1 MPAKRDCW
9 RSVRIGRRSEAEP
22 RGSAVPGR
30 AWDRGEPGAERAGVP
45 LPRRVADGAGQL
57 RRCAS
62 APAVACAYRAV
73 AGGGAPVS
81 GRPGKDKNNKGFLV
95 LLVIV
100 PWIGALSFFLRRRCY
115 PNTSVWR
122 AGSISPLDP
131 IPAPMGHKLYFTFLG
146 ALHRVMGML
155 LAYVILSRTWYAK
168 RVGVPA
174 TTLVYDLLDPWS
186 VAPLYE
192 SPINAPKV
200 RAHGSPPRQVPWRV
214 FPGVGALLSFI
225 PLAWCGT
232 LETNT
237 RRNWTPGT

>member
-1 MPAKRDCW
+1 VRSQAEPGTEGNQALNALVFLYRDVL
-9 RSVRIGRRSEAEP
+9 RMELGNFDAVRARRPLRVPTVLSQVEARQFLDALGKIKARQSLASVRSQAEP
-22 RGSAVPGR
+22 GT
-30 AWDRGEPGAERAGVP
+30 E
-45 LPRRVADGAGQL
+45 
-57 RRCAS
+57 
-62 APAVACAYRAV
+62 
-73 AGGGAPVS
+73 
-81 GRPGKDKNNKGFLV
+81 GKDKNNKGFLV